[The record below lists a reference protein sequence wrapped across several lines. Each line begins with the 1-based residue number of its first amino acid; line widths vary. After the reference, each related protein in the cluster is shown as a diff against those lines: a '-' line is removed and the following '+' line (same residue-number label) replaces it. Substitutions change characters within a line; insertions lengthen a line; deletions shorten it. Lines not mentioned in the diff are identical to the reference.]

1 MRVAANPTAYVLAL
15 EKAFEGDIDHF
26 RFFPY
31 LQLHEYETILF
42 ETILFAD
49 LEVPGQVLPLLAS
62 SYP

>member
-26 RFFPY
+26 RFIPY
-31 LQLHEYETILF
+31 LQLHEY